1 MLSKS
6 FLALAL
12 APVAFAHFNLN
23 YPETRG
29 FDEDKE
35 PTGPCGGYDTVSSQ
49 RTDFPISGAPIQ
61 LTLGHQQTNVEVYLA
76 VGDNPGNAFNTVL
89 YPQFQV
95 SGLGKFCLGDVSIP
109 SSLNVTEGTKAT
121 IQVITLANG
130 ENTPLYQVGGHCH
143 IDHLTI
149 LIRPQCADVNLV
161 STTLSQSDYSSHCQN
176 NTGVSVTQMNISGNP
191 NGTSGTSTASGS
203 ASGSGAAASPTAS
216 SHSGAAQAKA
226 ASWVVGAVG
235 LVGLAML

>member
-1 MLSKS
+1 MVSVAIQSSASLRAYLLSTLHILEIILERFSLHSSLDQHSNTKMLSKS
-6 FLALAL
+6 ILALAL

-35 PTGPCGGYDTVSSQ
+35 PTGPCGGYDTVASQ
-49 RTDFPISGAPIQ
+49 RTDFPISGGPIQ

-95 SGLGKFCLGDVSIP
+95 AGLGKFCLGDVSIP

-121 IQVITLANG
+121 IQVITKANG
-130 ENTPLYQVGGHCH
+130 EDTPLYQVSEHH
-143 IDHLTI
+143 IEW
-149 LIRPQCADVNLV
+149 
-161 STTLSQSDYSSHCQN
+161 
-176 NTGVSVTQMNISGNP
+176 VT
-191 NGTSGTSTASGS
+191 
-203 ASGSGAAASPTAS
+203 
-216 SHSGAAQAKA
+216 
-226 ASWVVGAVG
+226 
-235 LVGLAML
+235 